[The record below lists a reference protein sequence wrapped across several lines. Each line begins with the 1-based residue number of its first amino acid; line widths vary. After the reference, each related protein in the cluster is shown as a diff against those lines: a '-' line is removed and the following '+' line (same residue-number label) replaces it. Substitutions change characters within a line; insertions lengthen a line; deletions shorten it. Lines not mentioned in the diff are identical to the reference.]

1 MILLLTKH
9 VRSDASTRHRKSEKE
24 EDEELLKEGE
34 RAVDGSDQP
43 YVFEESPSCAFPHN
57 CVVFSD

>member
-1 MILLLTKH
+1 MLLTKH

-43 YVFEESPSCAFPHN
+43 YVFEESPSCVCPDN
-57 CVVFSD
+57 CVV